1 MLRLPVETRFIN
13 HILCVQ
19 DSLHIQNNDGNNAMA
34 LPKASVKVD
43 NVAIA
48 KPGNLL
54 LGFSLL

>member
-1 MLRLPVETRFIN
+1 MRLPVETLSIN
-13 HILCVQ
+13 DILRVQ
-19 DSLHIQNNDGNNAMA
+19 DSPHTQNNDGNNAMA

-43 NVAIA
+43 NAAIA